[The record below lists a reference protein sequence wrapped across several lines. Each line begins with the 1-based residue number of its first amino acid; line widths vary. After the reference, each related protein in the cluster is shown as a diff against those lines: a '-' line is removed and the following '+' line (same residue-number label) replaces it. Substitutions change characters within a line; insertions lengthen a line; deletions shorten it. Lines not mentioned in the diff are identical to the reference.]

1 MLLDRVLWLS
11 HQLCVCTYI
20 YIHTYIDIDFFFI
33 QLSYFKNFHQKT
45 TFELIGVCGEETS
58 FLVQMNFLKMSFD
71 SGNMTDL
78 PDFLIRNEMSR
89 CPSGYHRL
97 EMGDFMVNAIR

>member
-1 MLLDRVLWLS
+1 MGS
-11 HQLCVCTYI
+11 NE
-20 YIHTYIDIDFFFI
+20 F
-33 QLSYFKNFHQKT
+33 S
-45 TFELIGVCGEETS
+45 E
-58 FLVQMNFLKMSFD
+58 MSFD
-71 SGNMTDL
+71 SGNITDL

>member
-1 MLLDRVLWLS
+1 MAFTVTVHVYIYLY
-11 HQLCVCTYI
+11 TYI
-20 YIHTYIDIDFFFI
+20 YRYRFFFI

-45 TFELIGVCGEETS
+45 TFKLIGVCGEETS